1 MSNLDQKRAY
11 LREQN
16 QKGLVRINNRAYIQK
31 DIVLLRDYIAEE
43 IAKIEYK
50 FKGSKYR
57 VEPINIDKI
66 TEFVF
71 KPKNKLIEKERE
83 LNELWEENTSL
94 ALLPPDI
101 VIDKSSK
108 FAYQYNYKS
117 KISNKYFLLDSYGI
131 NVNKDV
137 EDNKKARPKEY
148 RTGQSVYA
156 VKTIRNKV
164 RVIRYYYKGKQ
175 ITKEQAYQRVRLL
188 KENVEEIIYV
198 YRNKLRRVF
207 INTDTDK
214 RILKK
219 NAYKDTIRLKR
230 GVKRIQS
237 YVLGKKVS
245 IRVRKTKIE
254 NIKYK
259 KVNFFAQTY
268 KNYLPYFL
276 FLRLVKKEVKADR
289 KRGIKKHIEEVIKF
303 YISTYIDKN
312 GNAKYI
318 SSLMKNGH
326 DIIAN
331 SDMVGNVVMPQ
342 LVKSNIIQNLVKDD
356 NRIRLKTNTD
366 SAYIDQPIAFLFFV
380 GQQNFLKKKKYRQS
394 RQDIFRYDVKDD
406 IDTGKMKDRSSL
418 DINEN
423 KDYLVDIKDGEELK
437 KEQKKISIESILNN
451 NEEYINIVKRIY
463 KLKEQLTLEKEILLY
478 LRRRNIKRLTINNL
492 RKVISSLN
500 NSIKATNIRIEYSV
514 DNRAREDL
522 IKEKMFYENL
532 KNDIE
537 YIDNEPTKREQIKLI
552 DEFNNKEIIVNS
564 LEKKISKL
572 NLKRLDIERRE
583 KKKIQLEEDSKIDN
597 IDDNINGKVN
607 LLKRYY
613 NRIVNE
619 INKDNPIE
627 IRGQ

>member
-71 KPKNKLIEKERE
+71 KPKNKLVEKERE

-94 ALLPPDI
+94 ALLPPDT

-131 NVNKDV
+131 DVDKDV
-137 EDNKKARPKEY
+137 EDNRNARPIPY
-148 RTGQSVYA
+148 RKGQSVYS

-164 RVIRYYYKGKQ
+164 RVIRYYYKGRQ

-254 NIKYK
+254 SIKYK
-259 KVNFFAQTY
+259 KVNFFAETY

-289 KRGIKKHIEEVIKF
+289 KRGIKKHIEETRV
-303 YISTYIDKN
+303 
-312 GNAKYI
+312 
-318 SSLMKNGH
+318 
-326 DIIAN
+326 
-331 SDMVGNVVMPQ
+331 
-342 LVKSNIIQNLVKDD
+342 
-356 NRIRLKTNTD
+356 
-366 SAYIDQPIAFLFFV
+366 
-380 GQQNFLKKKKYRQS
+380 
-394 RQDIFRYDVKDD
+394 
-406 IDTGKMKDRSSL
+406 
-418 DINEN
+418 
-423 KDYLVDIKDGEELK
+423 
-437 KEQKKISIESILNN
+437 
-451 NEEYINIVKRIY
+451 
-463 KLKEQLTLEKEILLY
+463 
-478 LRRRNIKRLTINNL
+478 
-492 RKVISSLN
+492 
-500 NSIKATNIRIEYSV
+500 
-514 DNRAREDL
+514 
-522 IKEKMFYENL
+522 
-532 KNDIE
+532 ND
-537 YIDNEPTKREQIKLI
+537 
-552 DEFNNKEIIVNS
+552 
-564 LEKKISKL
+564 
-572 NLKRLDIERRE
+572 
-583 KKKIQLEEDSKIDN
+583 
-597 IDDNINGKVN
+597 
-607 LLKRYY
+607 
-613 NRIVNE
+613 
-619 INKDNPIE
+619 
-627 IRGQ
+627 

>member
-71 KPKNKLIEKERE
+71 KPKNKLVEKERE

-94 ALLPPDI
+94 ALLPPDT

-131 NVNKDV
+131 DVDKDV
-137 EDNKKARPKEY
+137 EDNRNARPIPY
-148 RTGQSVYA
+148 RKGQSVYS

-164 RVIRYYYKGKQ
+164 RVIRYYYKGRQ

-254 NIKYK
+254 SIKYK
-259 KVNFFAQTY
+259 KVNFFAETY

-406 IDTGKMKDRSSL
+406 TDTGKMKDRSSL

-437 KEQKKISIESILNN
+437 REQKKISVESILNN
-451 NEEYINIVKRIY
+451 NEEYINIVKRIS
-463 KLKEQLTLEKEILLY
+463 KLKEQLTAEKEILLY
-478 LRRRNIKRLTINNL
+478 LRKRNIKRLTINNL

-537 YIDNEPTKREQIKLI
+537 YIDNETTKREQIKLI
-552 DEFNNKEIIVNS
+552 DEFNNKEIIVNN

-613 NRIVNE
+613 NKIVNE
-619 INKDNPIE
+619 INMDNPIE
-627 IRGQ
+627 IKSK

>member
-31 DIVLLRDYIAEE
+31 DVMLLRDYIAEE

-71 KPKNKLIEKERE
+71 KPKNKLVEKERE

-94 ALLPPDI
+94 ALLPPDT

-131 NVNKDV
+131 DVDKDV

-148 RTGQSVYA
+148 RSGQSVYA

-175 ITKEQAYQRVRLL
+175 ITKEQAYERVRLL

-230 GVKRIQS
+230 GVKRIKS

-259 KVNFFAQTY
+259 KVNFFAETY

-437 KEQKKISIESILNN
+437 KEQKKISVESILNN
-451 NEEYINIVKRIY
+451 NEEYINIVKRIS
-463 KLKEQLTLEKEILLY
+463 KLKEQLTAEKEILLY
-478 LRRRNIKRLTINNL
+478 LRKRNIKRLTINNL

-514 DNRAREDL
+514 DNRAREDI

-537 YIDNEPTKREQIKLI
+537 YIDSEPTKREQIKLL
-552 DEFNNKEIIVNS
+552 DEFNNKENIVNS

-619 INKDNPIE
+619 INMDNPIE
-627 IRGQ
+627 IRG

>member
-1 MSNLDQKRAY
+1 MSNLDQKRVY

-16 QKGLVRINNRAYIQK
+16 QIGLVRINNRAYIQK
-31 DIVLLRDYIAEE
+31 DVVLLRDYIAEE
-43 IAKIEYK
+43 IAKIEYR
-50 FKGSKYR
+50 FKGSKYK
-57 VEPINIDKI
+57 VEPVNIDKI

-71 KPKNKLIEKERE
+71 KPKNKLVEKERE
-83 LNELWEENTSL
+83 MNELWEQNTSL
-94 ALLPPDI
+94 ALLPPDT

-108 FAYQYNYKS
+108 FAYQYNFKS
-117 KISNKYFLLDSYGI
+117 RISNKYFLLDSYGI
-131 NVNKDV
+131 DVDKDV
-137 EDNKKARPKEY
+137 EDNRNARPIPY
-148 RTGQSVYA
+148 RKGQSVYS

-175 ITKEQAYQRVRLL
+175 ITKESAYERVRLL
-188 KENVEEIIYV
+188 KDNVEEIIYV

-207 INTDTDK
+207 INRDTDR

-230 GVKRIQS
+230 GVKRIKS

-254 NIKYK
+254 SIKYK
-259 KVNFFAQTY
+259 KVNYFAQTY

-289 KRGIKKHIEEVIKF
+289 KRGIKKHIEETIKF

-342 LVKSNIIQNLVKDD
+342 LVKSNIIQNLIKDD
-356 NRIRLKTNTD
+356 NRIRLKDNTD
-366 SAYIDQPIAFLFFV
+366 SGYIDKPIAFLFFV
-380 GQQNFLKKKKYRQS
+380 GQENFLRDKKYRQS
-394 RQDIFRYDVKDD
+394 RRDIFRYDVKDD
-406 IDTGKMKDRSSL
+406 TDTGKMKDRSSL

-423 KDYLVDIKDGEELK
+423 KDYLVDIKKGEELK
-437 KEQKKISIESILNN
+437 QEQKKITVESVLSN
-451 NEEYINIVKRIY
+451 NEEYINIVKRIS
-463 KLKEQLTLEKEILLY
+463 KLKEQLGSEKQILIY
-478 LRRRNIKRLTINNL
+478 LKKRNIKRLTINNL

-500 NSIKATNIRIEYSV
+500 NSIKAVNIRIEYAV
-514 DNRAREDL
+514 DNRAREDF

-552 DEFNNKEIIVNS
+552 DEFNNKETIVNN
-564 LEKKISKL
+564 LEQKINRLLTKKT
-572 NLKRLDIERRE
+572 DIERKE
-583 KKKIQLEEDSKIDN
+583 KQKIELAEDSKIDN
-597 IDDNINGKVN
+597 IDDSINGKVN

-613 NRIVNE
+613 NKVVNE

-627 IRGQ
+627 IRG